1 MHKRTYDRLI
11 NKIIV
16 ADAVTDD
23 GAVRI
28 QIYVFL
34 ETFDILQEIVTALTS
49 LFPVV
54 NYGPQV
60 CLPAVRTCC
69 DRPAAARRKGLQAL
83 PASGDVQAATT

>member
-34 ETFDILQEIVTALTS
+34 ETFDIHQEIVTALTS

-54 NYGPQV
+54 NDG
-60 CLPAVRTCC
+60 
-69 DRPAAARRKGLQAL
+69 
-83 PASGDVQAATT
+83 